1 MGLSQKSIEALLQQY
16 IKYDDA
22 YRIGRPLASDQE
34 FDALKKVLLEE
45 APNHPV
51 LQNAGESIVLK
62 SMGNQPFNNWFSDS
76 RFSTVIVQP
85 KIDGIA
91 IALRYKQG
99 HLVKAWNRKGNDKTQ
114 ALRLVENIPTDLR
127 YSMNGTVDIR
137 GELFVRGVDRNVSQ
151 QTAAGHIRKKK
162 PLEKNDLCFS
172 AFEIMNMGTR
182 NYPTEKHILDQLT
195 LWGFDT
201 PPTYIA
207 ETWDVCHGF
216 HQKWVDGL
224 FHNMEYPSD
233 GVAFK
238 VMDREVQQEMGC
250 SSVAPRWQLAVKE
263 DWKNG

>member
-45 APNHPV
+45 APDHPV

-114 ALRLVENIPTDLR
+114 ALRLVENIPTDIPI
-127 YSMNGTVDIR
+127 NGTVDIR

-162 PLEKNDLCFS
+162 PLEENDLCFS
-172 AFEIMNMGTR
+172 AFEIINAGV
-182 NYPTEKHILDQLT
+182 NYPTEMDILFELT

-216 HQKWVDGL
+216 HQKWLDGL

>member
-1 MGLSQKSIEALLQQY
+1 MGLSQKSIEALLDKY

-22 YRIGRPLASDQE
+22 YRIGRPIVSDQH
-34 FDALKKVLLEE
+34 FDHLKTVLLKHV
-45 APNHPV
+45 PDHPV

-62 SMGNQPFNNWFSDS
+62 SMGNQPFNNWFADS

-114 ALRLVENIPTDLR
+114 ALRLVENIPTNIPI
-127 YSMNGTVDIR
+127 NGTVDIR

-162 PLEKNDLCFS
+162 PLEENDLCFS
-172 AFEIMNMGTR
+172 AFEIMNMNTAH
-182 NYPTEKHILDQLT
+182 YPTEKHILDQLT

-216 HQKWVDGL
+216 HQKWLDGL